1 LLAGWFDDLADQQGR
16 DAAAQAAT
24 ALGGS
29 DTAVLPGAARARA
42 AAFVLTCASGGN
54 LHFAQLRERAG
65 DFDPATRDRLLAG
78 TLLPANAVLQAQRE
92 RERFREEVSELFER
106 YDVLVAPATPCSAPL
121 LGQPMIRIGGK
132 DLPTRPNI
140 GLLTQPL
147 SFVGLPIVA
156 VPICNGTLPIAVQI
170 IAPPWREDI
179 ALRAAAT
186 LERAGVAQ
194 SLEVPM

>member
-1 LLAGWFDDLADQQGR
+1 VLL
-16 DAAAQAAT
+16 
-24 ALGGS
+24 
-29 DTAVLPGAARARA
+29 
-42 AAFVLTCASGGN
+42 
-54 LHFAQLRERAG
+54 
-65 DFDPATRDRLLAG
+65 
-78 TLLPANAVLQAQRE
+78 
-92 RERFREEVSELFER
+92 
-106 YDVLVAPATPCSAPL
+106 APATPCSAPL
-121 LGQPMIRIGGK
+121 LGQPTIRIGGK

-179 ALRAAAT
+179 AVRAAAT